1 MKGSFLFKKAFKISL
16 LLFALVFAGP
26 GAFIAAES
34 YTVEKGDTLYGI
46 SRRYGVS
53 IDSLCGW
60 NGIDKTEVLRVGQV
74 LAIPTNTP
82 EPSREQV
89 SEKKYEIYKI
99 KKGDTLYRL
108 AMDYG
113 LRVDQLINY
122 NALDASVV
130 LQIGQEIRIPVSQS
144 EIELA
149 SLPNLPAKDPRSY
162 SEKKGDPSLQW
173 PVKNPEVTY
182 MAGKVGGVCLSAKK
196 NENVTAIH
204 GVSAYNRIGGYW
216 CGGCSPL
223 LKDLLRK
230 EWGFGGFVVSD
241 YSSNLFFGTYM
252 SPVLAVYNGNDVLL
266 NGIWEIEKMSQVPMM
281 YTAYNRDPA
290 GFGKAL
296 REAAKNTCT
305 MKMHTKAFND
315 PGEYP
320 DAGNPINWIVSPF
333 EWKFEVPLVLSGVK
347 YVLTNAVNLF
357 CWLLYLILM

>member
-1 MKGSFLFKKAFKISL
+1 MFSGLIFWTRPIIKTTFSADDQGMKGSFLFKKAFKISL

-204 GVSAYNRIGGYW
+204 GGAVLYVGNYRGYGNVVIIVTDDGIKYIYAGLDSICVKKGDFVSFGESIGVAGID
-216 CGGCSPL
+216 SI
-223 LKDLLRK
+223 K
-230 EWGFGGFVVSD
+230 
-241 YSSNLFFGTYM
+241 GTSMISLIVYQKTT
-252 SPVLAVYNGNDVLL
+252 PV
-266 NGIWEIEKMSQVPMM
+266 
-281 YTAYNRDPA
+281 DPA
-290 GFGKAL
+290 SAPRG
-296 REAAKNTCT
+296 
-305 MKMHTKAFND
+305 
-315 PGEYP
+315 
-320 DAGNPINWIVSPF
+320 
-333 EWKFEVPLVLSGVK
+333 
-347 YVLTNAVNLF
+347 
-357 CWLLYLILM
+357 

>member
-1 MKGSFLFKKAFKISL
+1 MKTTFSADNQSMKGSFLFKKAFKISL

-60 NGIDKTEVLRVGQV
+60 NGIDKTAVLRVGQV

-89 SEKKYEIYKI
+89 SEKKYETYKI

-204 GVSAYNRIGGYW
+204 GGAVLYVGNYRGYGNVVIIVTDDGIKYIYAGLDSICVKKGDFVSFGESIGVAGID
-216 CGGCSPL
+216 SI
-223 LKDLLRK
+223 K
-230 EWGFGGFVVSD
+230 
-241 YSSNLFFGTYM
+241 GTSMISLIVYQKTT
-252 SPVLAVYNGNDVLL
+252 PV
-266 NGIWEIEKMSQVPMM
+266 
-281 YTAYNRDPA
+281 DPA
-290 GFGKAL
+290 SAPRG
-296 REAAKNTCT
+296 
-305 MKMHTKAFND
+305 
-315 PGEYP
+315 
-320 DAGNPINWIVSPF
+320 
-333 EWKFEVPLVLSGVK
+333 
-347 YVLTNAVNLF
+347 
-357 CWLLYLILM
+357 

>member
-204 GVSAYNRIGGYW
+204 GGAVLYVGNYRGYGNVVIIVTDDGIKYIYAGLDSICVKKGDFVSFGESIGVAGID
-216 CGGCSPL
+216 SI
-223 LKDLLRK
+223 K
-230 EWGFGGFVVSD
+230 
-241 YSSNLFFGTYM
+241 GTSMISLIVYQKTT
-252 SPVLAVYNGNDVLL
+252 PV
-266 NGIWEIEKMSQVPMM
+266 
-281 YTAYNRDPA
+281 DPA
-290 GFGKAL
+290 SAPRG
-296 REAAKNTCT
+296 
-305 MKMHTKAFND
+305 
-315 PGEYP
+315 
-320 DAGNPINWIVSPF
+320 
-333 EWKFEVPLVLSGVK
+333 
-347 YVLTNAVNLF
+347 
-357 CWLLYLILM
+357 